1 MNFELF
7 NSLKGA
13 PDPARTLSLFPT
25 LIPFYQALGNTPL
38 HPVPSPPGGA
48 QILAKYEFVNP
59 FGSVKDRAAFGMFC
73 EAINLHDFSR
83 GPLKLLDASGGNM
96 GKALAKLGQLCGIS
110 IHLFPIV
117 RRRRWWA
124 SCARPAL
131 N

>member
-1 MNFELF
+1 M
-7 NSLKGA
+7 
-13 PDPARTLSLFPT
+13 
-25 LIPFYQALGNTPL
+25 
-38 HPVPSPPGGA
+38 
-48 QILAKYEFVNP
+48 AKYEFVNP